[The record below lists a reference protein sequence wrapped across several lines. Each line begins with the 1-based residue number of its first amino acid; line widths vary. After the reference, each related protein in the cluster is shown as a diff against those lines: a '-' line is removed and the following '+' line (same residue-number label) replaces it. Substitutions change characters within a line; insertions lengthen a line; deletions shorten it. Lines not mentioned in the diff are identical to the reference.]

1 MGENPFLHQE
11 KVHNFKSTKNAVFVG
26 PKKALIFGLKLYFFF
41 TFQAIVEE
49 GNEKGINVPMKM
61 RPHCSRNYSTICCC
75 EDEAITKV
83 LFLLIDSQSY

>member
-1 MGENPFLHQE
+1 M
-11 KVHNFKSTKNAVFVG
+11 
-26 PKKALIFGLKLYFFF
+26 
-41 TFQAIVEE
+41 EE

-83 LFLLIDSQSY
+83 LFLLIDSQSYQKFTLNSYISFFFLLVGGRN